1 MAKSKKGTEQAG
13 QKPDKA
19 FEAELALRLRER
31 ARLLLAGETQVLQL
45 LSDARNQILVTLAGL
60 PADWQQWQLSRLL
73 GQIEDVLSGATS
85 HAGALFELRMQDAWN
100 MGEDFIDKPLAAI
113 DHNVELRLAQL
124 NVGVLKQMKAFGSL
138 RLKDV
143 GSEAARKIGQQ
154 LGQVTIGAQTPFQAI
169 QAVQKILGAD
179 SPRRAATIVRTEVS
193 RAFAVASNERLVQAE
208 PLVPGLG
215 KQWRRSG
222 KAHSRWNHDIID
234 GQVVEASKP
243 FKVPNPGGGFDM
255 MQCPHD
261 PKAPVEQ
268 IIHCGCISIPWMKG
282 WKVMTPGAKPFTERE
297 LQLDGRKA
305 ALDQAAKKA
314 GRRVE

>member
-1 MAKSKKGTEQAG
+1 MAKNKGGPEAD

-19 FEAELALRLRER
+19 FEVELASRLRER
-31 ARLLLAGETQVLQL
+31 ARLLLAGETQVLQML
-45 LSDARNQILVTLAGL
+45 NTARDQILATLAGL
-60 PADWQQWQLSRLL
+60 PADWQQLQLSRLL
-73 GQIEDVLSGATS
+73 GQIEDVLTGAAS
-85 HAGALFELRMQDAWN
+85 QAGALFELRMQEAWTQ
-100 MGEDFIDKPLAAI
+100 GEDFVDKPLAI
-113 DHNVELRLAQL
+113 IGHRVEMQLAQL
-124 NVGVLKQMKAFGSL
+124 DVGVLKQMKAFGSR

-154 LGQVTIGAQTPFQAI
+154 LGQTTIGAQTPFQAI

-179 SPRRAATIVRTEVS
+179 SPRRAATIVLTEVS

-222 KAHSRWNHDIID
+222 KIHSRWNHDIID

-268 IIHCGCISIPWMKG
+268 IIHCGCISIPWMKN
-282 WKVMTPGAKPFTERE
+282 WKVMTPGARPFTKRE
-297 LQLDGRKA
+297 LQLDGKKA